1 VEKQIAMGNV
11 LDRWRLDRGWNPYDD
26 ETQQAAIASYVR
38 SLDIEK
44 VPPDAYMGLY
54 ERVLKARA
62 ISIAKGDERPVE
74 FGADQMIAQ
83 WLGANGLNAERRIS
97 ADKQLEMGGVPNPCE
112 MCFGTGKQ
120 LFTGLPCPN
129 GCKAEARAA

>member
-26 ETQQAAIASYVR
+26 ETQKAAIASYVR
-38 SLDIEK
+38 SLDTEN
-44 VPPDAYMGLY
+44 VPVDAYMDLY

-62 ISIAKGDERPVE
+62 LSIAKGDDRPVE

-83 WLGANGLNAERRIS
+83 WLGANGLNAERRTIS
-97 ADKQLEMGGVPNPCE
+97 IDKQLEMGGEPCPCE
-112 MCFGTGKQ
+112 ACYGTGKQ
-120 LFTGLPCPN
+120 LFTGEPCPK
-129 GCKAEARAA
+129 CKA